1 MNTIENMRETRALV
15 GAGRVALVTSGYHMP
30 RAIRLARATGL
41 DAEAFPT
48 DWQIL
53 PTAAPFWEQLLP
65 SLGAL
70 AVSGLAIKERLA
82 LALDNRGTTVKADP

>member
-53 PTAAPFWEQLLP
+53 PTAAPFWESAVAVARRARSVRPGDQGTP
-65 SLGAL
+65 GVGA
-70 AVSGLAIKERLA
+70 G
-82 LALDNRGTTVKADP
+82 